1 MGICVAKEKDEKPLR
16 FSQDRIISCTI
27 DTGQEKFKQMC
38 NSKSSV
44 KDLIHSIKKNY
55 YKNPEL
61 NNKIINLY
69 YKGNQLTEFDKNIGE
84 ICESN
89 EFNLKMISITLTESM
104 RDDNNKIQ
112 NALITKLT
120 SECQIHPN
128 EKEMNLCISC
138 GMGFCDLCLNK
149 HQNHKIIKKNEVIK
163 YKSEIE
169 EYKNN
174 LYKTL
179 ISMGIDPNKNSL
191 NEEIVCNDLRDD
203 INNSMQE
210 LNDLIMEINNRKN
223 TVYNDFKNDFY
234 SIFPVILEY
243 KEKVE
248 YLYEYTKKESTLT
261 NEKDL
266 LNFYIKYKFINEN
279 NEKVNEKIFNLKNT
293 IEVFKDVL
301 NDLINRIHNGI
312 NSLKKIFFINNDL
325 EDLELKKKNI
335 NMNLV
340 TNSNLENSNF
350 ITRSGRFSINFN
362 QNNDKKLNLMNLLSN
377 SKDKKNLIKNIEQD
391 IRERRQSRS
400 PTTRLSNF
408 SFNLANNKVENI
420 KNEEEYEEPITG
432 YYNIEINS
440 NNLIYYSIKEKKVKK
455 SNIDLSETIIKR
467 FESYHSTLN
476 YKGKFYISGG
486 YSSSKMFYRY
496 NSKSNSFDKLKDM
509 PTGHSYHCLI
519 GVQNDIFSISGFKSK
534 KIEKYNLI
542 NDTWI
547 NLPDLENSRSWP
559 CCISVDNTFLLLFGG
574 LCEKS
579 ELTNKIIEK
588 LNIKEMKNWEKIE
601 INFNEPIPFYF
612 GVVNINN
619 ELVYLFGGKLNSK
632 EDDVNYC
639 YKFNCQNGVLER
651 DNNIFLPEKDEF
663 DGRNFYDLGNCNYGG
678 FSSIFSDKFYIFNS
692 DSKEFEII
700 SLNNTN

>member
-1 MGICVAKEKDEKPLR
+1 
-16 FSQDRIISCTI
+16 
-27 DTGQEKFKQMC
+27 
-38 NSKSSV
+38 
-44 KDLIHSIKKNY
+44 
-55 YKNPEL
+55 
-61 NNKIINLY
+61 
-69 YKGNQLTEFDKNIGE
+69 
-84 ICESN
+84 
-89 EFNLKMISITLTESM
+89 
-104 RDDNNKIQ
+104 
-112 NALITKLT
+112 
-120 SECQIHPN
+120 
-128 EKEMNLCISC
+128 
-138 GMGFCDLCLNK
+138 
-149 HQNHKIIKKNEVIK
+149 
-163 YKSEIE
+163 
-169 EYKNN
+169 
-174 LYKTL
+174 
-179 ISMGIDPNKNSL
+179 MGIDPNKNSL
-191 NEEIVCNDLRDD
+191 NEAIICNDLRDD
-203 INNSMQE
+203 INSSMQE

-223 TVYNDFKNDFY
+223 NVYNDFKNDYY
-234 SIFPVILEY
+234 SIFPVLLEY

-266 LNFYIKYKFINEN
+266 LNFYIKYKSINDN
-279 NEKVNEKIFNLKNT
+279 NEKVNEKIFILKNK

-312 NSLKKIFFINNDL
+312 NSLKKIFFINNEL
-325 EDLELKKKNI
+325 EDLEDKKKNLI
-335 NMNLV
+335 S
-340 TNSNLENSNF
+340 NSNIETSNF

-377 SKDKKNLIKNIEQD
+377 SKDKKNLIKNVEQD

-400 PTTRLSNF
+400 PSKRFLNS
-408 SFNLANNKVENI
+408 SFNFTNNKGENI

-432 YYNIEINS
+432 YYNIEIGS
-440 NNLIYYSIKEKKVKK
+440 NNLIYYSIKEKKIKK
-455 SNIDLSETIIKR
+455 LNIDLSETIIKR

-496 NSKSNSFDKLKDM
+496 NSKLNIFDKLKDM
-509 PTGHSYHCLI
+509 PSGHSYHCLI
-519 GVQNDIFSISGFKSK
+519 GVKNDIFSISGFKSK

-542 NDTWI
+542 NNTWI

-559 CCISVDNTFLLLFGG
+559 CCISVDDTFLLLFGG

-588 LNIKEMKNWEKIE
+588 LNIKEMKGWEKIE

-619 ELVYLFGGKLNSK
+619 ELVYLFGGKLNAK
-632 EDDVNYC
+632 EEDVNYC

-651 DNNIFLPEKDEF
+651 ENNILLPEKDEF

-700 SLNNTN
+700 SLNNNN

>member
-1 MGICVAKEKDEKPLR
+1 
-16 FSQDRIISCTI
+16 
-27 DTGQEKFKQMC
+27 
-38 NSKSSV
+38 
-44 KDLIHSIKKNY
+44 
-55 YKNPEL
+55 
-61 NNKIINLY
+61 
-69 YKGNQLTEFDKNIGE
+69 
-84 ICESN
+84 
-89 EFNLKMISITLTESM
+89 
-104 RDDNNKIQ
+104 
-112 NALITKLT
+112 
-120 SECQIHPN
+120 
-128 EKEMNLCISC
+128 
-138 GMGFCDLCLNK
+138 
-149 HQNHKIIKKNEVIK
+149 
-163 YKSEIE
+163 
-169 EYKNN
+169 
-174 LYKTL
+174 
-179 ISMGIDPNKNSL
+179 
-191 NEEIVCNDLRDD
+191 
-203 INNSMQE
+203 
-210 LNDLIMEINNRKN
+210 
-223 TVYNDFKNDFY
+223 
-234 SIFPVILEY
+234 
-243 KEKVE
+243 
-248 YLYEYTKKESTLT
+248 
-261 NEKDL
+261 
-266 LNFYIKYKFINEN
+266 
-279 NEKVNEKIFNLKNT
+279 
-293 IEVFKDVL
+293 
-301 NDLINRIHNGI
+301 
-312 NSLKKIFFINNDL
+312 
-325 EDLELKKKNI
+325 
-335 NMNLV
+335 MNLV

-619 ELVYLFGGKLNSK
+619 ELVYLFGGKLNAK
-632 EDDVNYC
+632 EEDVNYC

-651 DNNIFLPEKDEF
+651 ENNILLPEKDEF

-700 SLNNTN
+700 TLNNNN